1 MKQANRRRRLLAWKR
16 YRYKVE
22 MATGHRM
29 RVTHGLMRAWIKGM
43 RRSSRFGHYTWPAK
57 YFVAHRF
64 TVPDPR
70 WRDYEESNR
79 EE

>member
-22 MATGHRM
+22 IVTGHRM
-29 RVTHGLMRAWIKGM
+29 RPTQGMMQAWFKGM
-43 RRSSRFGHYTWPAK
+43 RRGSFGFYRWPGK
-57 YFVAHRF
+57 YFVAYRF

-70 WRDYEESNR
+70 FPDYGESNW